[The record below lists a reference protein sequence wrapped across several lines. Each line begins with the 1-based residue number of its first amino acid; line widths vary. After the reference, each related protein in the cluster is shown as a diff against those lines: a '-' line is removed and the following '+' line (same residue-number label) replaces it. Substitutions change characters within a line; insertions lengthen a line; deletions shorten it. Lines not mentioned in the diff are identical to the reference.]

1 LKHDQYTI
9 RYGDKGTKKVGKNLQ
24 AVLDIYN
31 DLYHLEPL
39 GHPIRFHHPSP
50 KLHKVGWK
58 DSEHRRVVVKV
69 YLDQV
74 SASSTCP
81 IKQLCQISSIDRSSI
96 LHKYLG
102 KSGVVYG
109 SGGVMFDRKFC
120 LTKVKNSDQDSSLRK
135 Y

>member
-1 LKHDQYTI
+1 MPAYSLKHDQYTI

-31 DLYHLEPL
+31 DLYHLEP
-39 GHPIRFHHPSP
+39 
-50 KLHKVGWK
+50 
-58 DSEHRRVVVKV
+58 
-69 YLDQV
+69 LDQV

-109 SGGVMFDRKFC
+109 SGGVMFDRKFSPGA
-120 LTKVKNSDQDSSLRK
+120 NSKQAQQKSRL
-135 Y
+135 